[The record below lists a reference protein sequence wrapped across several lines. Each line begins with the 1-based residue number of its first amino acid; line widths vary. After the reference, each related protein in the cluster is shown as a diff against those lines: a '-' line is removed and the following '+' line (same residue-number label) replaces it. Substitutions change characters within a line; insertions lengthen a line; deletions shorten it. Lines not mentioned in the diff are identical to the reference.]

1 MLRLSSNATLFL
13 KLFVPVFW
21 TTILLGLTAVIWL
34 APEHYFGGV
43 PLQSLRYAILL
54 VLVAGVGTFA
64 LALWP
69 LKRVETDGQSLYVTN
84 YFKTAR
90 YRLVED
96 VAEIREGRFLFLKVC
111 TVVLKAGGTFGRNL
125 RFVAS
130 RKAYA
135 DFRQQLSGAIRFAD

>member
-54 VLVAGVGTFA
+54 MLVAGVGTFA

-69 LKRVETDGQSLYVTN
+69 LKRIETDGESLYVTN

-90 YRLVED
+90 YRLIDD
-96 VAEIREGRFLFLKVC
+96 VHVIHESRFLFLQLC
-111 TVVLKAGGTFGRNL
+111 TVELKAAGTFGKNL

-130 RKAYA
+130 KKSYE
-135 DFRQQLSGAIRFAD
+135 DFRSEFAGAVRFAS